1 MIPSDIK
8 VHPTVVNGVVRAI
21 AMLACGPEAVVIGDV
36 LAKVSVTILSAA
48 LGQAT
53 LDAWFEHV
61 W

>member
-8 VHPTVVNGVVRAI
+8 IHPTVVNGVIRAV
-21 AMLACGPEAVVIGDV
+21 AMLACGPEAVVVGDV
-36 LAKVSVTILSAA
+36 LAKFSVTIFSAV

-53 LDAWFEHV
+53 LDACFDYV